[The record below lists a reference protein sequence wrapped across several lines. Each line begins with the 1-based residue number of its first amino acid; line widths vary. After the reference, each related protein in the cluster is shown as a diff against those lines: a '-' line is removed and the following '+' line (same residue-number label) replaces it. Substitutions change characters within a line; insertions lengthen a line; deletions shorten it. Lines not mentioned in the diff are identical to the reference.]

1 MERRQ
6 FIKLISAAVGAG
18 MLSGCETFGDSAD
31 AGFTK
36 SLFKEKSYDEQ
47 LSKIY
52 LSGDDKKLI
61 VIATEYHYIFDV
73 PKPLLTTLKTS
84 LHQFVTGTLGEM
96 SVDGNNKTSINVGL
110 VLKKDAPEAEQKIA
124 LDSGFARTGSDKKT
138 ISFNQDLHG
147 VRYSSGGAKPP
158 ADSVKLNKHYTVHVS
173 ATLSKGQKA
182 GKMLL
187 TPLTITA
194 DGAVILGS
202 ILAAAVIIPTYLI
215 FYKYDH

>member
-6 FIKLISAAVGAG
+6 FIKLISVAVGAAA
-18 MLSGCETFGDSAD
+18 LSSCELAQDIAEPSL
-31 AGFTK
+31 TK
-36 SLFKEKSYDEQ
+36 GLFKEESYYEN

-61 VIATEYHYIFDV
+61 VISTKYHYIFDI
-73 PKPLLTTLKTS
+73 PKALVATFKTS

-96 SVDGNNKTSINVGL
+96 IVDGNNKTSINVGL
-110 VLKKDAPEAEQKIA
+110 VLKKEAPETEQKIA
-124 LDSGFARTGSDKKT
+124 LDSGFIRAGSDKKT
-138 ISFNQDLHG
+138 IFFNQDLHG
-147 VRYSSGGAKPP
+147 VRYSSGGVKPP
-158 ADSVKLNKHYTVHVS
+158 ADSVALNKNYTVHVS
-173 ATLSKGQKA
+173 AKLSKGQKA
-182 GKMLL
+182 GKLLL

-194 DGAVILGS
+194 DGAVMLGA

>member
-6 FIKLISAAVGAG
+6 FIKLISAAVATSV
-18 MLSGCETFGDSAD
+18 LSGCETFGDSAD
-31 AGFTK
+31 AGFTQ
-36 SLFKEKSYDEQ
+36 SLFKEKSYNENI
-47 LSKIY
+47 SKIY

-61 VIATEYHYIFDV
+61 VISNEYHYIFGI
-73 PKPLLTTLKTS
+73 PKALVATLKTS
-84 LHQFVTGTLGEM
+84 LHEFVTGTLGEM

-110 VLKKDAPEAEQKIA
+110 LLKKDVPEAEQKIA
-124 LDSGFARTGSDKKT
+124 LDSGFTRTGSDKKT
-138 ISFNQDLHG
+138 ISFNQHVKG

-158 ADSVKLNKHYTVHVS
+158 TDSVELNKNYTVHVT
-173 ATLSKGQKA
+173 AKLSKGQKA
-182 GKMLL
+182 GKLLL

-194 DGAVILGS
+194 DGAVILGT